1 MSPAR
6 RSTARLLVAATAAV
20 VPLLALA
27 GPAAASPAAAVN
39 FDCEAASPLGPVA
52 ATFGQDLSA
61 TAPATVAPGGEVTA
75 VFDPA
80 PNKVPD
86 KVGNYTLREIKNFVL
101 TVPVPANSTYVSA
114 TLSGGSGVGTP
125 TITKVGNNL
134 EIKLSSALK
143 GGASF
148 EIPTITVK
156 LTAGASGTIET
167 KLGGTSIANPGLTF
181 IATAV
186 ALGFPVDA
194 PTKCFPNPNPA
205 LTTTTIG

>member
-6 RSTARLLVAATAAV
+6 RSTARLLLAATAV
-20 VPLLALA
+20 VAPLLVLA
-27 GPAAASPAAAVN
+27 GPAVASPAAAVN
-39 FDCEAASPLGPVA
+39 FACQASSPLGPVD
-52 ATFGQDLSA
+52 ATFSQDLTA
-61 TAPATVAPGGEVTA
+61 TAPATVAPGGEVSA

-134 EIKLSSALK
+134 EVKLSAALK
-143 GGASF
+143 GGADF

-167 KLGGTSIANPGLTF
+167 KLGGSSFADPGLTF

-194 PTKCFPNPNPA
+194 PTKCYPNPNPA